1 MAKKRKAFGPVVGL
15 DIGSRWIKAVE
26 VRPSRDGATITGI
39 GYEPT
44 PQGAVVEDAILDSAA
59 IASAIKR
66 LFSNSGISIKKVVSS
81 VSGQSSVVVRIIDV
95 PKMTEQELAETMK
108 WEVERH
114 VPFPVSQTVMDFQI
128 VNRASAPPD
137 AQTMEVLLAVC
148 QEEVVKKHIEALGA
162 AKLAP
167 QAIEVE
173 SVALPRSLI
182 AGDPEA
188 ESHTTVAIAEIG
200 NESTKLCIYENKT
213 LVFPRSIP
221 IAGGN
226 LLRAL
231 IDIMGMSEE
240 EAEVALREHG
250 SVDLSVLSGVAEPAP
265 DAGRFADQA
274 EETQLGGFSSPFA
287 APAPPP
293 AGSPF
298 APPSAAPEPPGGPE
312 PPVVPPPIGFD
323 LGDELI
329 SAAPGAP
336 QESVPEPPEAYVP
349 EQPGAAV
356 FDLDDEDR
364 RTQAPVF
371 DLDEEPAAPQ
381 ATEPAE
387 PFAVESPAQQDSGG
401 SSAIRSTIAPVLAE
415 LGAELKRSLDY
426 YTGRYPD
433 PVDALILSG
442 GVSKL
447 PGLAGYMEAMLGL
460 PVSVGD
466 PVSHLPMQAKRYG
479 PEFLA
484 DISPVFSVCLGL
496 ALRDYAG
503 GKG

>member
-1 MAKKRKAFGPVVGL
+1 
-15 DIGSRWIKAVE
+15 
-26 VRPSRDGATITGI
+26 
-39 GYEPT
+39 
-44 PQGAVVEDAILDSAA
+44 
-59 IASAIKR
+59 
-66 LFSNSGISIKKVVSS
+66 
-81 VSGQSSVVVRIIDV
+81 
-95 PKMTEQELAETMK
+95 
-108 WEVERH
+108 
-114 VPFPVSQTVMDFQI
+114 
-128 VNRASAPPD
+128 
-137 AQTMEVLLAVC
+137 
-148 QEEVVKKHIEALGA
+148 
-162 AKLAP
+162 
-167 QAIEVE
+167 
-173 SVALPRSLI
+173 
-182 AGDPEA
+182 
-188 ESHTTVAIAEIG
+188 
-200 NESTKLCIYENKT
+200 
-213 LVFPRSIP
+213 
-221 IAGGN
+221 
-226 LLRAL
+226 
-231 IDIMGMSEE
+231 
-240 EAEVALREHG
+240 
-250 SVDLSVLSGVAEPAP
+250 
-265 DAGRFADQA
+265 
-274 EETQLGGFSSPFA
+274 
-287 APAPPP
+287 
-293 AGSPF
+293 
-298 APPSAAPEPPGGPE
+298 
-312 PPVVPPPIGFD
+312 
-323 LGDELI
+323 LI

-401 SSAIRSTIAPVLAE
+401 SSAISSTIAPVLAE
-415 LGAELKRSLDY
+415 LAAELKRSLDY